1 MHISEEQMQTLLR
14 LQKDELNGHLAYQE
28 LAKRIKDPE
37 DKQLVQQIAD
47 DEKHHHDIWQLYTQQ
62 TVTPNRLLL
71 FLYKF
76 LGIFFGYTFAIKQ
89 MEKTEA
95 LAVSDYYK
103 LIGTYPEADEIL
115 RDEQAHEKELLALL
129 DEERLHYVGSMILG
143 LNDALVELTGTIA
156 GLTFA
161 MANNRLVALSAI
173 ITGIAAT
180 LSMGASNYL
189 AEKANGS
196 KNPLKS
202 SFYTGG
208 TYLLAVILLVLPYLL
223 FPVHLYIPAFITML
237 LIVVALIAVFNY
249 YIAVAKDE
257 PFMKPFGQMAAISFS
272 VMIISFLIGLL
283 AKRLLGIEV

>member
-37 DKQLVQQIAD
+37 DKQLVQQIAA

-62 TVTPNRLLL
+62 TVTANRLLL

-76 LGIFFGYTFAIKQ
+76 LGIFFGYTFAIEQ

-115 RDEQAHEKELLALL
+115 RDEQAHEKELLAML

-180 LSMGASNYL
+180 LSM
-189 AEKANGS
+189 
-196 KNPLKS
+196 
-202 SFYTGG
+202 
-208 TYLLAVILLVLPYLL
+208 
-223 FPVHLYIPAFITML
+223 
-237 LIVVALIAVFNY
+237 AL
-249 YIAVAKDE
+249 
-257 PFMKPFGQMAAISFS
+257 Q
-272 VMIISFLIGLL
+272 II
-283 AKRLLGIEV
+283 